1 MTRYACVGDFGQIGD
16 MPMNRKT
23 VGAALIIGAMMCAPA
38 GAADIA
44 RPVYKA
50 PVVAPPPAFTWTG
63 FYVGGHVGGIRGR
76 DSFSAVRDVVF
87 PGFVTLGGFA
97 PAIPGLV
104 LVPSRFGTVGG
115 VSASDTSFKGGGQLG
130 YNWQVGSFLL
140 GLEGDASWTRIRAGV
155 TQNVADPF
163 LIATLTGNY
172 TTEVDWTASLR
183 ARVGVT
189 FDRVLLYAT
198 GGAAFAGGR
207 VNSSFTL
214 VNPITGIFA
223 PIPFSGTTTASSN
236 FSDVGWTVGGGIE
249 WAFAN
254 NWSIAGE
261 YRHSDYG
268 SHGVTLANTDPAG
281 PGSLG
286 ILPVTVSR
294 HLKTDEA
301 TLRLNYRFG
310 AI

>member
-1 MTRYACVGDFGQIGD
+1 
-16 MPMNRKT
+16 MNKKL
-23 VGAALIIGAMMCAPA
+23 VGAGLIIGAMMSAPA

-76 DSFSAVRDVVF
+76 GSFGEARDVVF
-87 PGFVTLGGFA
+87 LGFVTVGGLPGIA
-97 PAIPGLV
+97 PIV
-104 LVPSRFGTVGG
+104 IVPSRFATVGG
-115 VSASDTSFKGGGQLG
+115 VSGSGTSFIGGGQVG

-155 TQNVADPF
+155 TQAVPDPF
-163 LIATLTGNY
+163 LVQTLTGTY
-172 TTEVDWTASLR
+172 STEVDWTASLR

-198 GGAAFAGGR
+198 GGAAFAGGQ
-207 VNSSFTL
+207 VNSAFTL
-214 VNPITGIFA
+214 VTPITGIIF
-223 PIPFSGTTTASSN
+223 PVPSSGTTVASASFN
-236 FSDVGWTVGGGIE
+236 DIGWTVGGGIE
-249 WAFAN
+249 WAFAD
-254 NWSIAGE
+254 NWSLAGE
-261 YRHSDYG
+261 YRHADYG

-286 ILPVTVSR
+286 IVPVTVSR
-294 HLKTDEA
+294 RLTTNQA
-301 TLRLNYRFG
+301 TVRLNYRFG
-310 AI
+310 GI